1 LLCSI
6 ELLRGVVAALS
17 DFIHKGKIVLEVP
30 QETFKHLCTMFPRI
44 DTEKLREY
52 VFGIVADSKK
62 LRAKRK
68 RIKIENV
75 PNDKL
80 LVLSERVMYRLV
92 EEYDNCLSSSLP
104 KGESWN
110 ELIQIAEQENYNLG
124 LRKEALS
131 VVVDRLIDSGLIVTD
146 VEQVISSNGEPYFVR
161 TFTPEGEVVSSKIRQ
176 QAMVRI
182 PECMSAI

>member
-1 LLCSI
+1 
-6 ELLRGVVAALS
+6 
-17 DFIHKGKIVLEVP
+17 
-30 QETFKHLCTMFPRI
+30 
-44 DTEKLREY
+44 
-52 VFGIVADSKK
+52 
-62 LRAKRK
+62 
-68 RIKIENV
+68 
-75 PNDKL
+75 
-80 LVLSERVMYRLV
+80 
-92 EEYDNCLSSSLP
+92 
-104 KGESWN
+104 
-110 ELIQIAEQENYNLG
+110 LG